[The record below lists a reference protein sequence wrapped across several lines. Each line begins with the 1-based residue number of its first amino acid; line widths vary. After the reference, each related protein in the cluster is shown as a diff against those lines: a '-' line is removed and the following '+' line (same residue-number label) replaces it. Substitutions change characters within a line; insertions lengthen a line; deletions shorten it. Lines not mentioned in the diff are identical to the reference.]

1 MKKIFIAML
10 FILSFTISVNAY
22 MIGRAYATLEK
33 CEWGQFGY
41 EYGNIGTYKVGF
53 GSNAKYYQIYF
64 GQNYC
69 QY

>member
-1 MKKIFIAML
+1 MKKLLLAIFFMIC
-10 FILSFTISVNAY
+10 FYTSSNAY
-22 MIGRAYATLEK
+22 MIGGAYATLEK

-53 GSNAKYYQIYF
+53 GASAKYYQIYF